1 MIVLV
6 FDRLCMMYNFLALF
20 PNRIFPVLPG
30 LSICILIAI
39 VANFL
44 SRWGLPAMLG
54 ALGVG
59 MLFHFLLA
67 KAVYCAHF
75 KSGIDLSTRM
85 ILRFGVALLGARIT
99 LTQVADL
106 GFGMI
111 IVSMIAIFLLIWG
124 SMILGRKVGLGSA
137 FGALSGGAVAI
148 CGASAAMA
156 ISSVL
161 PTTPAK
167 EKQTTLVVVGVT
179 ALSTLAMVLYPALVV
194 MLGLEPVAA
203 GKLLGGTIH
212 DVAQVVG
219 AGYMISPEV
228 GDYATIVKLFRVAML
243 LPVVLILALIF
254 RVQDMGRTRP
264 LRNFPLFLLGFVA
277 LVLINSAG
285 FLPQNIIA
293 LLSDLSAACLLVAVA
308 GLGVKTSF
316 RDFIHMG
323 WRPAVMIMGQTLF
336 LLAFFTAFVLC
347 V

>member
-1 MIVLV
+1 MIKSIPYR
-6 FDRLCMMYNFLALF
+6 FKGMFT
-20 PNRIFPVLPG
+20 PVPG
-30 LSICILIAI
+30 LLTCILIAI
-39 VANFL
+39 VANFFAQ
-44 SRWGLPAMLG
+44 WGVPAMLG
-54 ALGVG
+54 ALLVG
-59 MLFHFLLA
+59 MLFHFLLRRE
-67 KAVYCAHF
+67 VYRTHF
-75 KSGIDLSTRM
+75 SQGIDLSTRM

-99 LTQVADL
+99 LAQVADL

-111 IVSMIAIFLLIWG
+111 LVCMAAIFLLIWG
-124 SMILGRKVGLGSA
+124 SMVVGRKVGLGRS

-161 PTTPAK
+161 PMTPDK

-179 ALSTLAMVLYPALVV
+179 ALSTLAMVIYPALVV
-194 MLGLEPVAA
+194 MMGLDPIAA
-203 GKLLGGTIH
+203 GQLLGGTIH

-243 LPVVLILALIF
+243 LPVVVILALIF
-254 RVQDMGRTRP
+254 RVPNMASTHP
-264 LRNFPLFLLGFVA
+264 LRSFPLFLLGFVA

-285 FLPQNIIA
+285 ILPASVVAQM
-293 LLSDLSAACLLVAVA
+293 SDLSSACLLVAVA

-323 WRPAVMIMGQTLF
+323 WAPAAMIIGQTLLLLGF
-336 LLAFFTAFVLC
+336 LCAFILLV
-347 V
+347 